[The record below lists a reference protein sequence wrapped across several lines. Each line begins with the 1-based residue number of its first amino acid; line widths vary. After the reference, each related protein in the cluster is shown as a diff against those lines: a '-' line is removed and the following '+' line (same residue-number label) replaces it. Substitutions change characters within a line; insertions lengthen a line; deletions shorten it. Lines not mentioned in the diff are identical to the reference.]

1 LCAGTVNLHG
11 VQQRD
16 VAPAKLFPRR
26 NGWKFGNEVRA
37 CGELHGSKV
46 VRVYAIRFDH
56 ALEKL

>member
-1 LCAGTVNLHG
+1 LCTGTVNLDR
-11 VQQRD
+11 VQQGD

-26 NGWKFGNEVRA
+26 NGRKFGNQVRA

-56 ALEKL
+56 ALEEL